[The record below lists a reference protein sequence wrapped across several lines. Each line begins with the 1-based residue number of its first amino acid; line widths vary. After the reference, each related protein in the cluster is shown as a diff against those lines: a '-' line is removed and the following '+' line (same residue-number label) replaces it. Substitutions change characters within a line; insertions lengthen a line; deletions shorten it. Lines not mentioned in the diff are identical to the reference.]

1 MISLIS
7 KDIVALD
14 RDWLLHDA
22 HQQVQPPPE
31 LQEQEW
37 ACLACF
43 QKHLIAITNVMN
55 ILDILSHTDWFQI
68 VFGTATSVYFGA
80 ESSKLVSLRQ
90 WGSSDM
96 KVRWR
101 GSWWGLGCHES
112 GEERGIAQV
121 EKWKIGDKGRGG
133 EERTVR
139 WGGGGGEWSKV
150 ERAVSYVFVW
160 KLWKAVCLS
169 ALTET
174 SPRLE
179 L

>member
-1 MISLIS
+1 MWWIYWIYCHTLIDFRLCS
-7 KDIVALD
+7 G
-14 RDWLLHDA
+14 
-22 HQQVQPPPE
+22 
-31 LQEQEW
+31 
-37 ACLACF
+37 
-43 QKHLIAITNVMN
+43 
-55 ILDILSHTDWFQI
+55 LS
-68 VFGTATSVYFGA
+68 TATSVYFGA

-101 GSWWGLGCHES
+101 GSWWGLGSHES

-169 ALTET
+169 AQTET
-174 SPRLE
+174 SPRVQKLFE
-179 L
+179 RSCDILQIFLIKRTWNGPRLLSFCSQFHPLT

>member
-1 MISLIS
+1 MWWIYWIYCHTLIDFRLCS
-7 KDIVALD
+7 G
-14 RDWLLHDA
+14 
-22 HQQVQPPPE
+22 
-31 LQEQEW
+31 
-37 ACLACF
+37 
-43 QKHLIAITNVMN
+43 
-55 ILDILSHTDWFQI
+55 LS
-68 VFGTATSVYFGA
+68 TATSVYFGA

-160 KLWKAVCLS
+160 KVWKAVCMLIS
-169 ALTET
+169 TNSNITKFGAVKVRPQRHVCLAALGDHCLLVYKGVHW
-174 SPRLE
+174 SPS
-179 L
+179 